1 MIESSPKPPPKRRQ
15 ISSLVKGIRI
25 LETIID
31 AGAGIK
37 VSEIARSF
45 DMPASNLSLFLNS
58 LVDTGYVIRNP
69 MDGKYYASEKIV
81 HMAAAID
88 TPYKRLEI
96 CAQCAMRRLHALHD
110 ENVLLAVLNH
120 NRLQFISTLQTS
132 RNIQILN
139 NDNRSFIPHVTAAG
153 KAILAFLPEK
163 LLEAYLARIQHERFT
178 SKTVTDL
185 AVIRRELVAVRSRGY
200 AINRGE
206 YEAEV
211 MAVAAPVFAGAS
223 IEGSLVVQFPTFR
236 HAERD
241 LKGHAGPIVD
251 AARRIS
257 RRLNGTVPP
266 AGNVR
271 HSPGAERRPREDQ
284 A

>member
-1 MIESSPKPPPKRRQ
+1 MTETSPKPAPKRRQ

-25 LETIID
+25 LEAIVA
-31 AGAGIK
+31 AGNGIK

-69 MDGKYYASEKIV
+69 MDGRYYASEKIV
-81 HMAAAID
+81 HIAAAID
-88 TPYKRLEI
+88 TRYKRLEI
-96 CAQCAMRRLHALHD
+96 CAQDVMRRLHACHD
-110 ENVLLAVLNH
+110 ENVLVAVLNH
-120 NRLQFISTLQTS
+120 NRLQFISMLQSS

-153 KAILAFLPEK
+153 KAILAFLPDN
-163 LLEAYLARIQHERFT
+163 LLEAYLARIELERFT

-185 AVIRRELVAVRSRGY
+185 SLIRRELEMVRARGY

-206 YEAEV
+206 YEAQV

-241 LKGHAGPIVD
+241 LEGHAGPIVD
-251 AARRIS
+251 AARRVS
-257 RRLNGTVPP
+257 SLL
-266 AGNVR
+266 
-271 HSPGAERRPREDQ
+271 D
-284 A
+284 

>member
-1 MIESSPKPPPKRRQ
+1 MSNPVAEGHPETTMNETNQKPTPKRRQ
-15 ISSLVKGIRI
+15 ISSLVKGIRV
-25 LETIID
+25 LEAIVAT
-31 AGAGIK
+31 GNGIK

-81 HMAAAID
+81 HLAAAID
-88 TPYKRLEI
+88 TRYKRLEI
-96 CAQCAMRRLHALHD
+96 CAHEVMQRLYACHD

-120 NRLQFISTLQTS
+120 DRLQFISTLQSS

-153 KAILAFLPEK
+153 KAILAFLPAN
-163 LLEAYLARIQHERFT
+163 LLETYLGRIQLERFT

-185 AVIRRELVAVRSRGY
+185 TVIRRELETVRSRGY

-206 YEAEV
+206 FEAEV
-211 MAVAAPVFAGAS
+211 MAVAAPVFLRSS
-223 IEGSLVVQFPTFR
+223 IEGSLGVQFPTFR
-236 HAERD
+236 HTEQD
-241 LKGHAGPIVD
+241 LEAYAGPIVD

-257 RRLNGTVPP
+257 VLLN
-266 AGNVR
+266 
-271 HSPGAERRPREDQ
+271 
-284 A
+284 